1 MATKEKKKTNKTEQ
15 KIEYPIIFDTLWQ
28 DELVA
33 GNDVVIVVD

>member
-1 MATKEKKKTNKTEQ
+1 MATKEKKTKLNK